1 MHNETKSYQL
11 PIETIPALELSHH
24 LEDLIAFQNFLADR
38 KIQTTNTRIERYIE
52 YLRRAIGEGVIDAA
66 TIFKNSTEG
75 PFQHSTDWMLYVLRE
90 IHELMWILKGVK
102 AQAPSGVDD
111 KLRVIVGGSDFA
123 ALDTDSKSRNTQF
136 ELRIASYFCQAG
148 CEVDLSTETDV
159 IALSDD
165 EAFYLE
171 CKRVGSA
178 NQLAKR
184 LSEAKKQLSRRI
196 PRKNGKRVT
205 YGCVAADVT
214 KCAFVHNGLT
224 FAVTNEHS
232 RDVIQEKLIGIV
244 NVLHG
249 LPLFR
254 DCCNLFSY
262 WFQIH
267 IPSLIL
273 QPPMTVTRF
282 SSYHIFRDGMNR
294 KDRRATRAFC
304 EIFESASQGDNR
316 ETPPKPLT
324 PRTTFTFPKG
334 TTFSLD
340 EGLLLEFLEKG
351 EVKRREINEEV
362 ATLTINDKTHNFLF
376 FDFSMALGGV
386 TEEMRKAMATD
397 PGRARFELVV
407 RMYTQ
412 RFPYEES
419 EGDLYTSS
427 NIQAK
432 VDKTD
437 V

>member
-1 MHNETKSYQL
+1 MHNETKSYKL
-11 PIETIPALELSHH
+11 PLETLPALELSNH
-24 LEDLIAFQNFLADR
+24 LEDLIAFKNFLEER
-38 KIQTTNTRIERYIE
+38 RIQTTNTRIERYIE
-52 YLRRAIGEGVIDAA
+52 YLRQAIGQGLIDAA
-66 TIFKNSTEG
+66 AIFKNSTEG
-75 PFQHSTDWMLYVLRE
+75 PFQHSTDWRLYVLRE

-102 AQAPSGVDD
+102 AKAPSGVDD
-111 KLRVIVGGSDFA
+111 KLKIIVGGSDFA
-123 ALDTDSKSRNTQF
+123 ALDADSKSRNTQF

-171 CKRVGSA
+171 CKRVGSM
-178 NQLAKR
+178 NQLSKR
-184 LSEAKKQLSRRI
+184 LSEAKNQLSRRM

-214 KCAFVHNGLT
+214 KCAFTHNGLT

-232 RDVIQEKLIGIV
+232 RDVIQEKLVGIA
-244 NVLHG
+244 NASQR

-254 DCCNLFSY
+254 DCSNISSY

-267 IPSLIL
+267 IPSLIF

-282 SSYHIFRDGMNR
+282 SSYHIFRDGMSR
-294 KDRRATRAFC
+294 KDKRADRAFC
-304 EIFESASQGDNR
+304 DIFESVSKGDKR

-324 PRTTFTFPKG
+324 PRRTFTFPKG

-340 EGLLLEFLEKG
+340 KDLLLEFLDNG
-351 EVKRREINEEV
+351 EVNRRELNKEV
-362 ATLTINDKTHNFLF
+362 ATLTINDKTHIFLF
-376 FDFSMALGGV
+376 YDFSVALGGV
-386 TEEMRKAMATD
+386 TEEMRTAMVRD
-397 PGRARFELVV
+397 PDRARLELVV

-412 RFPYEES
+412 RFPYEGS

-427 NIQAK
+427 KIQAT
-432 VDKTD
+432 VDKPN
-437 V
+437 